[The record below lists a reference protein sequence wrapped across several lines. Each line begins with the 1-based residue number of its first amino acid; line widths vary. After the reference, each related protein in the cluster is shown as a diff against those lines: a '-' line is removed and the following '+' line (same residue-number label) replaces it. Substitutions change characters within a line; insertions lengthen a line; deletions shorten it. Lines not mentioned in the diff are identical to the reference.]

1 MILLSIFVQETWDF
15 LQTSFFLCAWSG
27 EPYLLSAQRRCPGGG
42 MQDPGGVHPYL
53 PTDEG
58 LKLSLA
64 KGVSMSLPS
73 SPLLP
78 RQTYVMSARPC
89 KKSPGGMFI
98 KSISLEASECLQLFG
113 WVALFSNSVWFCL
126 LKLYI
131 YICFYILIYLI
142 YFNFFG
148 VVYIFFN

>member
-1 MILLSIFVQETWDF
+1 MFFSSMKSHTFDDEKYLEYICNYFAVNLCIFMFKRTWLETC
-15 LQTSFFLCAWSG
+15 FLCVWSG
-27 EPYLLSAQRRCPGGG
+27 EPYPLSAQRRF
-42 MQDPGGVHPYL
+42 PGGVHPYS

-78 RQTYVMSARPC
+78 RHNYVMAARPC

-98 KSISLEASECLQLFG
+98 NTISLDSPDKLFLF
-113 WVALFSNSVWFCL
+113 LFSSHSLRL
-126 LKLYI
+126 L
-131 YICFYILIYLI
+131 
-142 YFNFFG
+142 G
-148 VVYIFFN
+148 E